1 MRVTHGMLVD
11 TLLKNLSG
19 NLARM
24 ERVYQQITSARRISR
39 PSDDPVGTATVLR
52 LSSAYQ
58 EIEQYLANVEQARI
72 WLDLTDQALTT
83 IGQSLQRVREL
94 VVQAANDTLSADDRQ
109 AIWAELTALQEQVA
123 TTGNYAH
130 AGQYL
135 FAGSLTQTE
144 PFDLSTDPPTY
155 QGNND
160 ALLRL
165 IDRGVTVEI
174 NVPGSVAIVP
184 VLQAIKQARDAVAA
198 NDTSA
203 IRSSLSAIDAA
214 HTQLLAAQAS
224 VGARVNRLDAQR
236 DRLLDA
242 HTSTLRLLSE
252 AGDTDMAEAVTQF
265 SKEELT
271 YRAALQ
277 AGARAIQ
284 PTLLDYLR

>member
-52 LSSAYQ
+52 LSSASQ
-58 EIEQYLANVEQARI
+58 EIEQYLANVEQART

-109 AIWAELTALQEQVA
+109 AIWAELTALQEQIA

-135 FAGSLTQTE
+135 FAGSATQTE

-160 ALLRL
+160 QLLRL
-165 IDRGVTVEI
+165 IDRGVTVDI

-184 VLQAIKQARDAVAA
+184 VLQAVKQARDAVAS
-198 NDTSA
+198 NDPNV
-203 IRSSLSAIDAA
+203 IRATLATIDAA

-224 VGARVNRLDAQR
+224 VGARVNRLEAQR

-284 PTLLDYLR
+284 PTLLDFLR

>member
-52 LSSAYQ
+52 LGSAAQ
-58 EIEQYLANVEQARI
+58 EIEQYLANVEQART

-83 IGQSLQRVREL
+83 IGQSLQRAREL

-109 AIWAELTALQEQVA
+109 AIWQELTALQEQIA

-130 AGQYL
+130 AGRYL

-155 QGNND
+155 RGNND
-160 ALLRL
+160 QLQRL
-165 IDRGVTVEI
+165 IDRGVTIDI
-174 NVPGSVAIVP
+174 NVTGDTAIVP
-184 VLQAIKQARDAVAA
+184 VLTAIKQARDAVAA
-198 NDTSA
+198 NDPVA
-203 IRSSLSAIDAA
+203 IRSQLAAIDAA

-224 VGARVNRLDAQR
+224 VGARVNRLEAQR

-242 HTSTLRLLSE
+242 HTSTLRLASE
-252 AGDTDMAEAVTQF
+252 AGDTDMAEAITRF

>member
-52 LSSAYQ
+52 LSSASQ
-58 EIEQYLANVEQARI
+58 EIEQYLANVEQART

-109 AIWAELTALQEQVA
+109 AIWAELTALQEQIA

-135 FAGSLTQTE
+135 FAGSATQTE

-160 ALLRL
+160 QLLRL
-165 IDRGVTVEI
+165 IDRGVTVDI

-184 VLQAIKQARDAVAA
+184 ILQAVKQARDAVAS
-198 NDTSA
+198 NDPNA
-203 IRSSLSAIDAA
+203 IRATLATIDAA

-224 VGARVNRLDAQR
+224 VGARVNRLEAQR

-284 PTLLDYLR
+284 PTLLDFLR

>member
-24 ERVYQQITSARRISR
+24 EQVYQQITSARRISR

-52 LSSAYQ
+52 LSSASQ
-58 EIEQYLANVEQARI
+58 EIEQYLANVEQART

-109 AIWAELTALQEQVA
+109 AIWAELTALQEQIA

-135 FAGSLTQTE
+135 FAGSATQTE

-160 ALLRL
+160 QLLRL
-165 IDRGVTVEI
+165 IDRGVTVDI

-184 VLQAIKQARDAVAA
+184 VLQAVKQARDAVAS
-198 NDTSA
+198 NDPNA
-203 IRSSLSAIDAA
+203 IRATLATIDAA

-224 VGARVNRLDAQR
+224 VGARVNRLEAQR

-284 PTLLDYLR
+284 PTLLDFLR

>member
-58 EIEQYLANVEQARI
+58 EIEQYLANVEQART

-94 VVQAANDTLSADDRQ
+94 IVQAANDTLSADDRQ

-144 PFDLSTDPPTY
+144 PFDLSMDPPAY
-155 QGNND
+155 QGNN
-160 ALLRL
+160 APLLRL

-214 HTQLLAAQAS
+214 HTQLLSAQAS

-252 AGDTDMAEAVTQF
+252 AGDTDMAEAVTRF